1 MQSMDKKQPLKSNQL
16 PANIGIAA
24 CSFELDSATSDVR
37 VVPAGNFRGR
47 DGRPTECASW
57 VLTEAGAL
65 AILEARNRQQDKFLF
80 DYNHQTLYVA
90 KTGQK
95 APAAGWGAAL
105 EWRPGDGIYAVA
117 TEWTPTAQKEIADK
131 DFRYISP
138 VITYNKTTGEVTG
151 LLMASLVNY
160 AALDDLCDLAAMAA
174 LQFLTPQ
181 ETAMDPK
188 EIIERLIYLLN
199 LPVTAT
205 IDEIGAELDKLKA
218 MIAQPDGATAGLSAL
233 LSAKSDE
240 IALLSAQVGA
250 DPDPLKYAPVAV
262 VNELRGKLAALSGD
276 TLQMQVKKL
285 VDDGVTSGKII
296 GPAERDWAMKK
307 GMKDIAALQA
317 DLDNTV
323 GIAALSDMQTGGK
336 SPIPDG
342 EGVAALSVDD
352 RAKAEY
358 TKSTALQA
366 EFDSVDTYVA
376 FCRADAAGSIK
387 IHGSK
392 Q

>member
-1 MQSMDKKQPLKSNQL
+1 MQPMDKKQPLKSNSL
-16 PANIGIAA
+16 PANVGIAA
-24 CSFELDSATSDVR
+24 CSFELDGTSTDVR

-57 VLTEAGAL
+57 NLTEAGAL
-65 AILEARNRQQDKFLF
+65 AILAARSQQHDKFLF

-205 IDEIGAELDKLKA
+205 IDEIGAELDKLKV

-233 LSAKSDE
+233 LSSKTDE
-240 IALLSAQVGA
+240 IAALSAQIGV
-250 DPDPLKYAPVAV
+250 DPDPLQYAPVSV
-262 VNELRGKLAALSGD
+262 VHELREKIAVLSGD
-276 TLQMQVKKL
+276 TLQMQVQKL
-285 VDDGVTSGKII
+285 VDDAWDAGKII
-296 GPAERDWAMKK
+296 GPKEKEWAFKK

-323 GIAALSDMQTGGK
+323 GIAALAGMQTNGK
-336 SPIPDG
+336 APEETVGSNNLTAD
-342 EGVAALSVDD
+342 ELAVCSSMGVDPLDYQKTKE
-352 RAKAEY
+352 AK
-358 TKSTALQA
+358 
-366 EFDSVDTYVA
+366 
-376 FCRADAAGSIK
+376 
-387 IHGSK
+387 
-392 Q
+392 